1 MLDAILAQSRNT
13 ALIMGLIAMIGLLLQ
28 KKHATDVISGTMKT
42 VIGFMVFNIGS
53 SAMSGVVQTFTDLFN
68 VDVYKRQPETIH
80 PPASIQDESKEQLL
94 PYTVQC
100 LFSLRNIR

>member
-42 VIGFMVFNIGS
+42 VIGFMVNNIAS
-53 SAMSGVVQTFTDLFN
+53 SAISGVVQTFTYLFIPILW
-68 VDVYKRQPETIH
+68 QETLPFWISF
-80 PPASIQDESKEQLL
+80 PPC
-94 PYTVQC
+94 P
-100 LFSLRNIR
+100 